1 MIGVKL
7 SSWYSYSSNC
17 INSLVYL
24 VDDKAYF
31 ANNLTLHAN
40 STESW
45 ITPVLN
51 FTLIMGTDFA

>member
-7 SSWYSYSSNC
+7 SSWYSYSNDC
-17 INSLVYL
+17 LNSLVDL
-24 VDDKAYF
+24 ADDRAYF
-31 ANNLTLHAN
+31 NNNLTLHAN

-51 FTLIMGTDFA
+51 FTLIIGTDFA